1 MIRAK
6 IFSAIFIIML
16 THPLVDPYFLLP
28 PFGPNS
34 DCAADAPDAA
44 SYLWDYAEPTCNWR
58 LLKAI

>member
-1 MIRAK
+1 
-6 IFSAIFIIML
+6 ML